1 VTSPLLKS
9 NFPFIRPSHRYLFK
23 ESVLRHPWQYWMEII
38 AYQIGC
44 LAQVSVP
51 PAYVAIDSKSN
62 KSAALIEWFYGNNVE
77 KNMALVFID
86 GGDLMTKSIPNYDL
100 KKGKQHNFETIR
112 DLLGKFE
119 SQKILTTHWYEQWI
133 KILIFDALIANT
145 DRHQNNWGIIFR
157 GNSEQKNIQ
166 IELAPAFDNG
176 TSMGYDILE
185 ENFKKFNPEKYFED
199 GTHHM
204 KWKLSDIQNKKGMD
218 HAVMIN
224 GLVETFPNAGHLM
237 KEILNF
243 DLSALRS
250 ILNHLTQ
257 FKVIHPFTEARADFV
272 YKLIEYRKAK
282 LLTII
287 EETI

>member
-1 VTSPLLKS
+1 MPIQIVIKTTGG
-9 NFPFIRPSHRYLFK
+9 LFL
-23 ESVLRHPWQYWMEII
+23 EEI
-38 AYQIGC
+38 
-44 LAQVSVP
+44 L
-51 PAYVAIDSKSN
+51 SK
-62 KSAALIEWFYGNNVE
+62 
-77 KNMALVFID
+77 
-86 GGDLMTKSIPNYDL
+86 
-100 KKGKQHNFETIR
+100 
-112 DLLGKFE
+112 
-119 SQKILTTHWYEQWI
+119 
-133 KILIFDALIANT
+133 
-145 DRHQNNWGIIFR
+145 
-157 GNSEQKNIQ
+157 KNIQ